1 MNASGSQRAMGAS
14 GSQRA
19 MGASG
24 SQRAMGARGSG
35 FSTLSPGLFM
45 QVLLRGV
52 DEVLRDLAVGGEE
65 RRKAQRFFARMNGE

>member
-1 MNASGSQRAMGAS
+1 MNAS

-35 FSTLSPGLFM
+35 FSTLSSLQMGA
-45 QVLLRGV
+45 R
-52 DEVLRDLAVGGEE
+52 DERE
-65 RRKAQRFFARMNGE
+65 R